1 MLITVFASVATGKSD
16 WLPGPLLEF
25 FDFEKVETNPEENS
39 KVLAGP
45 PGPRGEI
52 GPIGP
57 QGERGERGLT
67 GPQGPAGG
75 FGSYGSFYDTSTIV
89 LNSGVATPVPL
100 NVTAFANGVSMIDN
114 YKISLSQSGKY
125 NIAFS
130 SQLYNSSNQE
140 RLVVIWL
147 SKNGI
152 ASSNW
157 IEASSTDLYLG
168 KDTLSE
174 RAVAAW
180 NFFVEAMPGEY
191 YVLMIAT
198 NGAGVSIYGDPVTSP
213 PGIPLIP
220 STILTVNQIG

>member
-1 MLITVFASVATGKSD
+1 VKSV
-16 WLPGPLLEF
+16 PL
-25 FDFEKVETNPEENS
+25 
-39 KVLAGP
+39 A
-45 PGPRGEI
+45 PRGE
-52 GPIGP
+52 
-57 QGERGERGLT
+57 RGARGLT
-67 GPQGPAGG
+67 GPQGPAVG
-75 FGSYGSFYDTSTIV
+75 FGSHGGFYDTSTIV

-147 SKNGI
+147 SKKGI

-157 IEASSTDLYLG
+157 IEESSTDLYLG

-198 NGAGVSIYGDPVTSP
+198 NGAGVSIYGDPSAVTSP